1 MAMLNNQ
8 MVSTMANVLFFNDQ
22 KCFVF
27 FLRPE
32 TWWFNKMLDVGV
44 KEPLVDFI
52 MISYYM
58 MYTDIK
64 CIDGKF
70 VDILYNILYNY
81 VFYTLYSIL
90 CLI

>member
-1 MAMLNNQ
+1 MM
-8 MVSTMANVLFFNDQ
+8 
-22 KCFVF
+22 
-27 FLRPE
+27 
-32 TWWFNKMLDVGV
+32 DVGV

>member
-1 MAMLNNQ
+1 MI
-8 MVSTMANVLFFNDQ
+8 
-22 KCFVF
+22 
-27 FLRPE
+27 
-32 TWWFNKMLDVGV
+32 DVGV
-44 KEPLVDFI
+44 KKPLVDLI

-70 VDILYNILYNY
+70 VDILNNILYNY
-81 VFYTLYSIL
+81 VFYILYCIL